1 MTTAVVSAPATAP
14 LAPPVL
20 EASSMPASRSYA
32 AIAPSSSSAASSAA
46 SSLRSA
52 DRPSQVM
59 ASRPSPPSAEKS
71 RRSSPREEML
81 SPSNVRNG
89 APIIKVKKE
98 PSPEM
103 TTPRRRP
110 QNLDLSKGMAESHAR
125 AGRPSAPLTSSK
137 ESAGLGTQEL
147 GIACLSPGFQTQDPA
162 MREQLQRSLD
172 VREQQRQIIEARQKG
187 TKGSQEIHGE
197 ASSGKNVPPGTAKG
211 PGTSRRKGP
220 PPGLSINAPHH
231 AAFANERVIQ
241 SAPLNQSFT
250 GLRQPGHPLHSRH
263 VANQNSMLSSS
274 SHIHHVPAN
283 QTNNRLPPIA
293 DVFAGDNL
301 AAPRTAHP
309 HSNSSP
315 GNSSHS
321 NQAPAPISSPGFPP
335 SASAQQSQQAPTSR
349 PREYKSAEEAVQSM
363 TGGREDLLPRI
374 VHYGGHQPPT
384 PPSPLPS
391 ASRDATASKP
401 HPRIAEAHR
410 EHERY
415 QNSQAESRPRMSETA
430 RRRARDEYERDN
442 GSPPL
447 GTGRQERRVG
457 PFGEGRDSPDA
468 QRRKKEEFMT
478 LCARAWDLFHS

>member
-1 MTTAVVSAPATAP
+1 
-14 LAPPVL
+14 
-20 EASSMPASRSYA
+20 
-32 AIAPSSSSAASSAA
+32 
-46 SSLRSA
+46 
-52 DRPSQVM
+52 
-59 ASRPSPPSAEKS
+59 
-71 RRSSPREEML
+71 
-81 SPSNVRNG
+81 
-89 APIIKVKKE
+89 
-98 PSPEM
+98 
-103 TTPRRRP
+103 
-110 QNLDLSKGMAESHAR
+110 
-125 AGRPSAPLTSSK
+125 
-137 ESAGLGTQEL
+137 
-147 GIACLSPGFQTQDPA
+147 

-187 TKGSQEIHGE
+187 GKGTVESNGE
-197 ASSGKNVPPGTAKG
+197 ASSGKNPSFSNSKA

-231 AAFANERVIQ
+231 ATFANERVIQ

-293 DVFAGDNL
+293 DVFARDNL
-301 AAPRTAHP
+301 TAPRTAHP
-309 HSNSSP
+309 HTNSSP

-321 NQAPAPISSPGFPP
+321 NQGAGPVSSPSFPP
-335 SASAQQSQQAPTSR
+335 QASNQQAQQAPTSR

-391 ASRDATASKP
+391 ASRDI
-401 HPRIAEAHR
+401 HPPKSHARAVETQR
-410 EHERY
+410 EHDRY
-415 QNSQAESRPRMSETA
+415 GHSQIEARPRMSETA
-430 RRRARDEYERDN
+430 RRRTRDEYERDN

-447 GTGRQERRVG
+447 GTGRHDRRIG
-457 PFGEGRDSPDA
+457 SFGEGRDSPET
-468 QRRKKEEFMT
+468 QKRKKEEFMG

>member
-1 MTTAVVSAPATAP
+1 
-14 LAPPVL
+14 
-20 EASSMPASRSYA
+20 MPASRSYT
-32 AIAPSSSSAASSAA
+32 AIAPSSSSAASAP
-46 SSLRSA
+46 SSVRSA
-52 DRPSQVM
+52 ERLTQGM
-59 ASRPSPPSAEKS
+59 ASQPSPPSAEKS
-71 RRSSPREEML
+71 RRNSPREEML
-81 SPSNVRNG
+81 SPTNVRNG

-98 PSPEM
+98 PSPELA
-103 TTPRRRP
+103 TPRRRP
-110 QNLDLSKGMAESHAR
+110 QNLDLSKGMADPHASR

-137 ESAGLGTQEL
+137 ESAGLGTHEL

-187 TKGSQEIHGE
+187 GKVPPESNGE
-197 ASSGKNVPPGTAKG
+197 TSSGKNPSFSNSKG

-250 GLRQPGHPLHSRH
+250 GLRKPGHPLHSRH
-263 VANQNSMLSSS
+263 VANPNSTLASS

-309 HSNSSP
+309 HTTSSP
-315 GNSSHS
+315 GHSSHS
-321 NQAPAPISSPGFPP
+321 NQGPALVSSPGFPP
-335 SASAQQSQQAPTSR
+335 QAPGQQTQQPPTSR

-391 ASRDATASKP
+391 ASRDANLPKP
-401 HPRIAEAHR
+401 HARIVETHR
-410 EHERY
+410 DHDRY
-415 QNSQAESRPRMSETA
+415 SHSQIEGRSKVGESA
-430 RRRARDEYERDN
+430 RRRTRDEYERDN

-447 GTGRQERRVG
+447 GRQERRVG
-457 PFGEGRDSPDA
+457 PFGEGRDSPDT
-468 QRRKKEEFMT
+468 QRRKKEEFMS
-478 LCARAWDLFHS
+478 LCAQAWDLFHS